1 MNLLICE
8 QLSIAGI
15 EGMVE
20 AVRTLS
26 FDQVADFLLQKREP
40 YHQDYRAMFS
50 TWYGGI
56 VTDPVLMLV
65 PIDDHL
71 VHRGDG
77 IFEAC
82 KCIDWKVFALDRHL
96 DRLEYSARM
105 ASHSLRFDR
114 SELVEMILATIRAGN
129 LADCSVRIFLSRG
142 PGGFSPSPYE
152 CPESQVYIVVTAQK
166 TPAIEKYER
175 GVSLRSSAIPV
186 KRDYFANIKSCN
198 YLPNVLMKKEAEDA
212 GVDFT
217 VSIDEQGFLAEGP
230 TENIG
235 MVTQNREFLVPRFDR
250 ILRGITVGR
259 VLELAESMVDAGEL
273 SKIAEADLTPEDA
286 YSAAEFMMFGT
297 SFDVLPVVNYDSHL
311 IGDGHP
317 GYFARRFLEL
327 LRSDMRNCREMI
339 TPVRG
344 M

>member
-1 MNLLICE
+1 MAE
-8 QLSIAGI
+8 T
-15 EGMVE
+15 
-20 AVRTLS
+20 VRTLS
-26 FDQVADFLLQKREP
+26 FDRVVDLLLQKREP
-40 YHQDYRAMFS
+40 YHQDYRAMYS

-56 VTDPVLMLV
+56 ITDPVLMMV

-82 KCIDWKVFALDRHL
+82 KCIDWSVYALDRHL
-96 DRLEYSARM
+96 DRLEYSAQK
-105 ASHSLRFDR
+105 ASHPLRFGR
-114 SELVEMILATIRAGN
+114 SELIEMILATIRAGN

-152 CPESQVYIVVTAQK
+152 CPESQLYIVVTTLK
-166 TPAIEKYER
+166 TPADEKYER
-175 GVSLRSSAIPV
+175 GVNLRSSVIPI
-186 KRDYFANIKSCN
+186 KADYFANIKSCN
-198 YLPNVLMKKEAEDA
+198 YLPNVLMRKEAEDA
-212 GVDFT
+212 GVEFT

-235 MVTQNREFLVPRFDR
+235 LVTRNREFLVPRFDR

-259 VLELAESMVDAGEL
+259 LMELAESLSHTGEL
-273 SKIAEADLTPEDA
+273 TNIAEADLTPEAA
-286 YSAAEFMMFGT
+286 YNAAELMMFGT
-297 SFDVLPVVNYDSHL
+297 SFDVLPVVNYDGHR

-317 GYFARRFLEL
+317 GNFARKFLKL
-327 LRSDMRNCREMI
+327 LRSDMRSCKEMI

-344 M
+344 T